1 MMRKN
6 AKFDRA
12 EVVNNATKLYWEK
25 GFNGTSMRNLQDVID
40 MRPGSIYATFGSKEG
55 LFKEALNRYADMGIE
70 ELLTCRKAVDSPLKA
85 LKLFMK
91 SAVLDYTNSAPSRM
105 CMLAKTMG
113 ELTEDNADLLQE
125 AKRLLAKIEAEF
137 VTLLQ
142 EAQELGE
149 VDSNKDVHKLARH
162 IQVQTMG
169 LRTYAKA
176 CDDHTILET
185 LVDDVFKHHPF

>member
-12 EVVNNATKLYWEK
+12 EVVDNATRLYWEK

-55 LFKEALNRYADMGIE
+55 LFKEALNRYTEMGIE
-70 ELLTCRKAVDSPLKA
+70 ELRRCRVHSSSPLVA
-85 LKLFMK
+85 LNVFMRNV
-91 SAVLDYTNSAPSRM
+91 VLDYANKAPNRM

-113 ELTEDNADLLQE
+113 ELTQDTPELLKE
-125 AKRLLAKIEAEF
+125 AKRLLAKVEAEF

-142 EAQELGE
+142 EAQDLGE
-149 VDSNKDVHKLARH
+149 LDSTKNVATLARH

-176 CDDHTILET
+176 CDNQEELET
-185 LVDDVFKHHPF
+185 MVDDVFKHHPF

>member
-12 EVVNNATKLYWEK
+12 EVVENATKLYWEK

-55 LFKEALNRYADMGIE
+55 LFKEALNRYTDMGIE
-70 ELLTCRKAVDSPLKA
+70 ALLAARETAKSPLKA

-91 SAVLDYTNSAPSRM
+91 TVVLDYENTAPSRM

-113 ELTEDNADLLQE
+113 ELTEENADLIQE
-125 AKRLLAKIEAEF
+125 TKRLLAKIEIEF
-137 VTLLQ
+137 VRLLKESQ
-142 EAQELGE
+142 DLGE
-149 VDSNKDVHKLARH
+149 IESSKDVNKLARH

-169 LRTYAKA
+169 LRTYAKT
-176 CDDHTILET
+176 CDDQAELET
-185 LVDDVFKHHPF
+185 MVDDVFTHHPF